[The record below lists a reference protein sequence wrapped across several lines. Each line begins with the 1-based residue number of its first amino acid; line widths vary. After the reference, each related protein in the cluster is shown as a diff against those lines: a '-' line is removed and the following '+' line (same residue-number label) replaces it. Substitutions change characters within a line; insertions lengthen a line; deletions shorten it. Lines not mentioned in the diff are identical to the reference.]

1 MSVDFTAKF
10 VYGYTLS
17 HEEYE
22 EIWVPYWKAQDKY
35 DEIED
40 YICYIDAY
48 SDSSDVAFGIEL
60 VSTDYHCELSL
71 QEVNEVANKYQ
82 AKLLDIWRQAMPQRK
97 DRYPK
102 FMLIL
107 HQW

>member
-1 MSVDFTAKF
+1 MSVDFTSRL
-10 VYGYTLS
+10 VYGYTMS

-22 EIWVPYWKAQDKY
+22 NIWVPYWKAQNKL

-40 YICYIDAY
+40 YCCYIDAY
-48 SDSSDVAFGIEL
+48 SGLSNITFGIEL
-60 VSTDYHCELSL
+60 ASTDYHCELSL
-71 QEVNEVANKYQ
+71 QEMNEVPNEYQ
-82 AKLLDIWRQAMPQRK
+82 TKLLDIWRQAMPQRK

-102 FMLIL
+102 FILML